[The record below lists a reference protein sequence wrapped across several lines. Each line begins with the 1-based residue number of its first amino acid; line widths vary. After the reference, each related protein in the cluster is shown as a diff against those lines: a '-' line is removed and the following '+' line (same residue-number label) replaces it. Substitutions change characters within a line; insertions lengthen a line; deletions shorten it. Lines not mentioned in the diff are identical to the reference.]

1 MGSREIMG
9 CISVLLCLVLFT
21 ISTVTEAQPSTLK
34 VARKYTSKDQSGAL
48 GKTIENIH
56 FEREKRSPATFP
68 KKDSS
73 EESAE
78 GSGSSEEG
86 SGSSGEGSGSSEE
99 GSGSSEEGS
108 GSSEETQRKR
118 RSPKKDSS
126 EESMEGSGAESS
138 EEEGSGAKS
147 SEETL

>member
-99 GSGSSEEGS
+99 GSGSSEE
-108 GSSEETQRKR
+108 TQRKR

>member
-56 FEREKRSPATFP
+56 FEREKRSPAPFP

-73 EESAE
+73 EESA
-78 GSGSSEEG
+78 
-86 SGSSGEGSGSSEE
+86 EGSGSSEE